1 MVALNLS
8 ASQIVY
14 LVQES
19 DEADRGRKKNVEME
33 SLIYGIYCDRRD
45 QEKRAVDRV
54 VTSRYPTCAQC
65 MGGAITCY
73 ALMSHFLPDPCCRLQ
88 LATTE
93 VVSSLMKRDPRSR
106 EWLVQAAS
114 DPEAKV

>member
-1 MVALNLS
+1 MTVVVRRRGQSIESSHLDIQRADS
-8 ASQIVY
+8 A
-14 LVQES
+14 
-19 DEADRGRKKNVEME
+19 
-33 SLIYGIYCDRRD
+33 
-45 QEKRAVDRV
+45 
-54 VTSRYPTCAQC
+54 
-65 MGGAITCY
+65 MGGAVTCY
-73 ALMSHFLPDPCCRLQ
+73 ALTITSFTDPCCRLQ

>member
-1 MVALNLS
+1 MGYIVTVVIRRRGQSIESSHLDIQRAHS
-8 ASQIVY
+8 AWAGPSPAMLLCRTSSL
-14 LVQES
+14 LV
-19 DEADRGRKKNVEME
+19 
-33 SLIYGIYCDRRD
+33 I
-45 QEKRAVDRV
+45 
-54 VTSRYPTCAQC
+54 
-65 MGGAITCY
+65 
-73 ALMSHFLPDPCCRLQ
+73 DPCCRLQ